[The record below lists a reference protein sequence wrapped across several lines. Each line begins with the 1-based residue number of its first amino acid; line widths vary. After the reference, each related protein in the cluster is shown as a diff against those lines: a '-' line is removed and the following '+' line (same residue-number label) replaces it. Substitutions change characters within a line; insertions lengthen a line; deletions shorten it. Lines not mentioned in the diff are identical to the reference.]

1 MNLAK
6 CLQARVSQG
15 VSGPKNI
22 VSNTVLNPFNRNLRR
37 SRVWVRSDTSGVVN
51 NVLSEDI
58 IHNCGILVLGPSVK
72 KFKDRKSTR
81 LNSSH
86 SGESRMPSSA

>member
-1 MNLAK
+1 MIREIIISELTVNLAK

-15 VSGPKNI
+15 VSGPRNI
-22 VSNTVLNPFNRNLRR
+22 VSNTVLTPFNRNLRR

-58 IHNCGILVLGPSVK
+58 IHDSSILVLGPSVT
-72 KFKDRKSTR
+72 KFNISTSFPR
-81 LNSSH
+81 L
-86 SGESRMPSSA
+86 